1 MILRIWA
8 ILIISDPF
16 FIVFSRSKLP
26 ELFVGKRESGSIIK
40 KKSFANGYI
49 FYGAEGVGKK
59 QTALRFIKDIFKQSS
74 PTKNT
79 EEININKNHPDFL
92 VIEPESLLATKS
104 PKNSDLRKTIKSRS
118 EIIKIAQIRN
128 IKTFLS
134 QKSINSE
141 KKIVLIIDAHLLN
154 EAASNCL
161 LKTLEEPSNGIFILL
176 TSQLNLLLDTI
187 ISRCQLI
194 RFRSFSSKQ
203 IKSIF
208 KDYLDTSKLNI
219 NTNLKFEDLINSAN
233 GSPNQLLKNIEIWN
247 DFSDEIISKLDS
259 PIKNSLE
266 ILEISKLISEKL
278 EIYQQIFLVNLI
290 QTIWWRKTKNISLI
304 KKLEHLKYLLRKN
317 IQPRLAWEITFLKIL
332 IDDI

>member
-1 MILRIWA
+1 MIEVKKNN
-8 ILIISDPF
+8 F
-16 FIVFSRSKLP
+16 FLNEEVNTCLNN
-26 ELFVGKRESGSIIK
+26 IIK
-40 KKSFANGYI
+40 NKSFANGYI

-59 QTALRFIKDIFKQSS
+59 QTALQFIKEIFKQSS
-74 PTKNT
+74 PSENV
-79 EEININKNHPDFL
+79 EERITNNNHPDFL
-92 VIEPESLLATKS
+92 IIEPDSLLATKS
-104 PKNSDLRKTIKSRS
+104 SGSFDLEKTIKSGS

-176 TSQLNLLLDTI
+176 TSKLNLLLDTI
-187 ISRCQLI
+187 ISRCQI
-194 RFRSFSSKQ
+194 VRFRSFSSKQ
-203 IKSIF
+203 IKSIL
-208 KDYLDTSKLNI
+208 KEYLDTSKLNKK
-219 NTNLKFEDLINSAN
+219 LKFEDLINSAN

-266 ILEISKLISEKL
+266 ILEISKSISEKL
-278 EIYQQIFLVNLI
+278 EIFQQICLVNLI
-290 QTIWWRKTKNISLI
+290 QTIWWRKTKNIGLV
-304 KKLEHLKYLLRKN
+304 KKLENLKYLLRKN
-317 IQPRLAWEITFLKIL
+317 IQPRLAWEIAFLKISME
-332 IDDI
+332 DI

>member
-1 MILRIWA
+1 MIE
-8 ILIISDPF
+8 F
-16 FIVFSRSKLP
+16 KKNNVFLNEEANTFLK
-26 ELFVGKRESGSIIK
+26 SIIK
-40 KKSFANGYI
+40 NKSLANGYI
-49 FYGAEGVGKK
+49 FYGAEGLGKK
-59 QTALRFIKDIFKQSS
+59 QTALQFIKEIFKQSS
-74 PTKNT
+74 PSENI
-79 EEININKNHPDFL
+79 EEKITNNNHPDFL
-92 VIEPESLLATKS
+92 IIEPDSLLLTKS
-104 PKNSDLRKTIKSRS
+104 SGSFDLEKKIKSGS

-176 TSQLNLLLDTI
+176 TSKLNLLLDTI
-187 ISRCQLI
+187 ISRCQI
-194 RFRSFSSKQ
+194 VRFRSISSKQ
-203 IKSIF
+203 IKSIL
-208 KDYLDTSKLNI
+208 KEYLDPSKLKI

-278 EIYQQIFLVNLI
+278 EISQQICLVNLI

-304 KKLEHLKYLLRKN
+304 KKLENLKYLLRKN
-317 IQPRLAWEITFLKIL
+317 IQPRLAWEIAFLKISMEN
-332 IDDI
+332 I